1 MRVDGEYFFRM
12 ARHFNFGN
20 DLHVPIHGV
29 GHDFPD
35 VFLRVVAPVRS
46 GCAFFQVLP
55 IFSGPPFFPTYLSPP
70 CSRTGQ
76 FGVFFDFDP
85 PTSGIR
91 QVPVER
97 VDFIEGHEVY
107 PFQDVFFREK
117 MTGNVQMHSPV
128 GKRRGVLDF

>member
-1 MRVDGEYFFRM
+1 M
-12 ARHFNFGN
+12 
-20 DLHVPIHGV
+20 PIHGV

-76 FGVFFDFDP
+76 FGVFFDFNP

-91 QVPVER
+91 QVLVER
-97 VDFIEGHEVY
+97 VDFIEGHGVY

-117 MTGNVQMHSPV
+117 MMGNVKMHAPV
-128 GKRRGVLDF
+128 GKRLGVLDF